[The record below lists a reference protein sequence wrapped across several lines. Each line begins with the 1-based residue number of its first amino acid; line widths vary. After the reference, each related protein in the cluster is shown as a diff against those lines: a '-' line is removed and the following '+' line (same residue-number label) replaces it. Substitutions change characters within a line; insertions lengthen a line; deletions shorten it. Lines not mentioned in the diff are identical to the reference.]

1 MSWEYVRL
9 LLATLRKS
17 LAFCFLIFCL
27 KLREWMCYQFHSKA
41 PAGWVPAGIL
51 LVPIPPQALLLCFWS
66 LLSSYLQDRTV
77 SSVVRAP
84 GVVGG

>member
-41 PAGWVPAGIL
+41 PAGWVPAGTASTH
-51 LVPIPPQALLLCFWS
+51 PTPSSASLLLIS
-66 LLSSYLQDRTV
+66 TLILSARQDGEF
-77 SSVVRAP
+77 SSEST
-84 GVVGG
+84 